1 MAKYYELFPTTPNF
15 PRQGAL
21 RVRKTQNTSHILAPV
36 FGEKFDRG
44 KIKEM
49 GLDCRGRDI
58 HDRQPVL

>member
-1 MAKYYELFPTTPNF
+1 MAKYYELFQTTPNF

-21 RVRKTQNTSHILAPV
+21 RVRKTTRTGHIPGPV
-36 FGEKFDRG
+36 FGEKFDMS
-44 KIKEM
+44 KLKEM